1 MSSGPDLSA
10 ADGEERTTGKALPAV
25 RVLVVDDDPDICEY
39 MQTFLAKDGVEVTT
53 ATDPTKVEEEV
64 KNGGYHLVVLD
75 LMMPKL
81 DGLQVLERI
90 RKVDNDVAVVIFT
103 GYPSL
108 ETAVQSMKMD
118 AVDYLKKPF
127 NPEEFRVVVDR
138 VMRKKGLLR
147 SPEENLH
154 RVIGETIR
162 NLRKDRNLTL
172 KQMARRTGLSV
183 SLLSQIERAESSA
196 SISSLYKIAV
206 ALDARIRDL
215 FGDY

>member
-1 MSSGPDLSA
+1 MSKPLA
-10 ADGEERTTGKALPAV
+10 PV
-25 RVLVVDDDPDICEY
+25 RVLVVDDDKAICEY
-39 MQTFLAKDGVEVTT
+39 METFLSKDGFDVKTLN
-53 ATDPTKVEEEV
+53 DPSHAPDEV

-75 LMMPKL
+75 LMMPKM
-81 DGLQVLERI
+81 DGLAVLEKI

-108 ETAVQSMKMD
+108 DTAVQSMKMD

>member
-1 MSSGPDLSA
+1 MSKPLA
-10 ADGEERTTGKALPAV
+10 PV
-25 RVLVVDDDPDICEY
+25 RILVVDDDKAICEY
-39 MQTFLAKDGVEVTT
+39 METFLSKDGFQVKTLS
-53 ATDPTKVEEEV
+53 DPSQAPDEV

-75 LMMPKL
+75 LMMPKM
-81 DGLQVLERI
+81 DGLSVLERI

-108 ETAVQSMKMD
+108 ETAVQSMKLD

-162 NLRKDRNLTL
+162 GLRKDRNLTL

-206 ALDARIRDL
+206 ALDSRIRDL

>member
-1 MSSGPDLSA
+1 M
-10 ADGEERTTGKALPAV
+10 GKGVAPV
-25 RVLVVDDDPDICEY
+25 RVLVVDDDRAICDY
-39 MQTFLAKDGVEVTT
+39 METFLTKDGFEVKTMN
-53 ATDPTKVEEEV
+53 DPSEAAEEV
-64 KNGGYHLVVLD
+64 KQGGYHLVVLD
-75 LMMPKL
+75 LMMPKM
-81 DGLQVLERI
+81 DGVEVLKRI
-90 RKVDNDVAVVIFT
+90 RKVDSDVAVVIFT

-108 ETAVQSMKMD
+108 ETAVQSMKLD

-127 NPEEFRVVVDR
+127 NPEEFREVVDR

-162 NLRKDRNLTL
+162 GLRKDRGLTL

-196 SISSLYKIAV
+196 SISSLYKIAT
-206 ALDARIRDL
+206 ALDVRIQDL
-215 FGDY
+215 FGEY

>member
-1 MSSGPDLSA
+1 M
-10 ADGEERTTGKALPAV
+10 GKGVPPV
-25 RVLVVDDDPDICEY
+25 RVLVVDDDKAICDY
-39 MQTFLAKDGVEVTT
+39 METFLAKDGFDVSTLS
-53 ATDPTKVEEEV
+53 DPSDAPEEV
-64 KNGGYHLVVLD
+64 KQGGYHLVVLD
-75 LMMPKL
+75 LMMPKM
-81 DGLQVLERI
+81 DGVEVLKRI
-90 RKVDNDVAVVIFT
+90 RKVDSDVAVVIFT

-108 ETAVQSMKMD
+108 ETAVQSMKLD

-127 NPEEFRVVVDR
+127 NPDEFREVVDR

-162 NLRKDRNLTL
+162 GLRKDRGLTL

-196 SISSLYKIAV
+196 SISSLYKIAT
-206 ALDARIRDL
+206 ALDVRIQDL
-215 FGDY
+215 FGEY

>member
-1 MSSGPDLSA
+1 MSKPLA
-10 ADGEERTTGKALPAV
+10 AV
-25 RVLVVDDDPDICEY
+25 RVLVVDDDRAISDY
-39 MQTFLAKDGVEVTT
+39 METFLTKDGFEVKTLN
-53 ATDPTKVEEEV
+53 DPSGAPEEV
-64 KNGGYHLVVLD
+64 KVGGYHLVVLD
-75 LMMPKL
+75 LMMPKM

-108 ETAVQSMKMD
+108 ETAVQSMKLD

-127 NPEEFRVVVDR
+127 NPEEFRIVVDR

-147 SPEENLH
+147 TPEENLH

-162 NLRKDRNLTL
+162 TLRKDRNLTL

-206 ALDARIRDL
+206 ALDSRIREL
-215 FGDY
+215 FGEY